1 MAEIAG
7 LIRQFP
13 EGSFFLLIA
22 LIWGMERVGV
32 AIAHRNRPL
41 VQRCDC
47 ENCCTDDDEE
57 DEEEE

>member
-1 MAEIAG
+1 MHDLAE
-7 LIRQFP
+7 LIRSFP

-41 VQRCDC
+41 VQKCDC
-47 ENCCTDDDEE
+47 ECCHNEDEE

>member
-1 MAEIAG
+1 MSELAG

-22 LIWGMERVGV
+22 LIWGIERVGV
-32 AIAHRNRPL
+32 AFASRNRPI
-41 VQRCDC
+41 VKCDRDHY
-47 ENCCTDDDEE
+47 DDE